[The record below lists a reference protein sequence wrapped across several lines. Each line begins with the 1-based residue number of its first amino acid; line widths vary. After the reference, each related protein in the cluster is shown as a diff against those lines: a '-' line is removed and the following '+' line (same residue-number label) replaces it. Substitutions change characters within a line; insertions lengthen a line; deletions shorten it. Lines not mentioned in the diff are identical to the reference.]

1 MWIKN
6 LLSSINFNMII
17 LEKNQFFMKQNTWDR
32 EKKKKMKALGWP
44 NTVGSGLS
52 ARAKVD
58 GSSCSM
64 TQARLGALP
73 SLSKAVGDGFAAR
86 PKKLPKRVIALGL
99 AS

>member
-1 MWIKN
+1 
-6 LLSSINFNMII
+6 
-17 LEKNQFFMKQNTWDR
+17 
-32 EKKKKMKALGWP
+32 MKALGWP
-44 NTVGSGLS
+44 NIVGSGLS

-73 SLSKAVGDGFAAR
+73 SLSKAVGEGLTAR

-99 AS
+99 AG